1 MSTTFDG
8 KLELKLDST
17 TVEGKVALSTIT
29 EVDTALTGF
38 VRGVTVD
45 GESIVDD
52 DKIANLGKLAGND
65 VITENDLS
73 GDFVWDCVG
82 AE

>member
-73 GDFVWDCVG
+73 GDFVWDCGG